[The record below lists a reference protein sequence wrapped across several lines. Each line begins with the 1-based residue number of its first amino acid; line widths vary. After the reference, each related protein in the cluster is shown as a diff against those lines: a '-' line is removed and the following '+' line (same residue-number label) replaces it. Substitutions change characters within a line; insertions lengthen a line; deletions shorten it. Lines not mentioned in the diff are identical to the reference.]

1 MANISRMMGL
11 SLIEML
17 CPWVIIHDGKCLFE
31 LTMAVKNILIW
42 PDARLKEI
50 SKPIM
55 DFDEELKNIIQDL
68 SDTMDA
74 YGPMAGLSA
83 PQIGILKRVF
93 IIDIPPEDNEGNGT
107 NGKEV
112 FINPEIIAKEG
123 SFSWK
128 EGCMSIPGFRGPV
141 KRYYKVRLSYQ
152 DQNGII
158 NERDAHYYLSG
169 GFQHELDHLN
179 GILWVDYQSPL
190 KKNFIKK
197 KMLKFKELPPHEQQ
211 QGWRE

>member
-1 MANISRMMGL
+1 MLGL

-17 CPWVIIHDGKCLFE
+17 YPWVIIFNEKYLFE
-31 LTMAVKNILIW
+31 LTMAIKDILIW
-42 PDARLKEI
+42 PDDRLKEI
-50 SKPIM
+50 SKPII
-55 DFDEELKNIIQDL
+55 DFDEELKNIIKDL

-93 IIDIPPEDNEGNGT
+93 ILDIPPEDNEGNGT

-112 FINPEIIAKEG
+112 FINPEIITKEG
-123 SFSWK
+123 SFSWS
-128 EGCMSIPGFRGPV
+128 EGCMSIPGLRGQV
-141 KRYYKVRLSYQ
+141 KRHDKVRLRYQ
-152 DQNGII
+152 DQNSLIH
-158 NERDAHYYLSG
+158 ERDAHYYLSG

-190 KKNFIKK
+190 KKKFIKK
-197 KMLKFKELPPHEQQ
+197 KMLKYKDLTAQEQ